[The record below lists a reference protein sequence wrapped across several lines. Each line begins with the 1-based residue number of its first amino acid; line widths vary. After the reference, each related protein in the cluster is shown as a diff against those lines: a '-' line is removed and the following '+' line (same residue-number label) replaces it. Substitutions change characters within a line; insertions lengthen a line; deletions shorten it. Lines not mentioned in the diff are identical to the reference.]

1 MILLFTDGACSGNP
15 GPGAW
20 AWICQNHEER
30 VHGSGYET
38 QTTNNRMELSAALY
52 GLMALN
58 TQESV
63 TVVSDSV
70 YLVKGME
77 EWVEKWQKNGW
88 INTQKK
94 PVENQDL
101 WKLLLKESHRFSN
114 LCWRWVKGHGIH
126 QGNIDV
132 DNLARKTLKAQKTTL
147 HTLRAEES
155 CFSLESCISQEPKPL
170 LWMGDVKGEQGMFT
184 SFPEAS
190 CVEILQFKQ
199 HSPVPFTGKKW
210 QIACL
215 EKVTHVVKS
224 MPFWYDAGCSVTVVP
239 RDQEIEAYQA
249 YGFKPKYLSSAV
261 PYSIWSLAFLGILGI
276 FSTLEARGENT
287 QLKAQRHAYLKAK
300 RVYWRSGPG
309 SEHAVL
315 WSYTCP
321 GWPVFI
327 RKRWSYWCQV
337 EDVKGA
343 VGWVHGNL
351 LAFRRVVF
359 VLCMKTPLRIA
370 PSMSSAVKAYLQKGV
385 LALCLKQ
392 EGQWFRVR
400 LLKEGYEGWVH
411 AEHVWNP
418 KVGVS

>member
-1 MILLFTDGACSGNP
+1 MIWLFTDGACSGNP

-20 AWICQNHEER
+20 AWIYQDHEER
-30 VHGSGYET
+30 VYGSGYEAH
-38 QTTNNRMELSAALY
+38 TTNNRMELSAALY
-52 GLMALN
+52 GLMALS

-77 EWVEKWQKNGW
+77 EWVKKWQKNGW

-101 WKLLLKESHRFSN
+101 WKLLLTETQRFLN
-114 LCWRWVKGHGIH
+114 LSWSWVKGHGTH

-132 DNLARKTLKAQKTTL
+132 DNLARKTLKAQQGTL
-147 HTLRAEES
+147 NTSWEIEPGL
-155 CFSLESCISQEPKPL
+155 FLEPPLLQEPAPL
-170 LWMGDVKGEQGMFT
+170 LWIGDEKGVQGLLT
-184 SFPEAS
+184 SFPESS
-190 CVEILQFKQ
+190 CVKILQFKQ
-199 HSPVPFTGKKW
+199 EDTILFTGKTW
-210 QIACL
+210 QISCL
-215 EKVTHVVKS
+215 EKLKHVVKS
-224 MPFWYDAGCSVTVVP
+224 VPLWYASGCAVTVIP
-239 RDQEIEAYQA
+239 RSQETEAYQA
-249 YGFKPKYLSSAV
+249 CGFKPQSLRPSLSHF
-261 PYSIWSLAFLGILGI
+261 IWSLAFAGILGI
-276 FSTLEARGENT
+276 FSALEAQAEDA
-287 QLKAQRHAYLKAK
+287 KPKEQRHAYLKAK
-300 RVYWRSGPG
+300 RVYWRAGPG

-315 WSYTCP
+315 WNYTCP

-359 VLCMKTPLRIA
+359 VLYMKTPLRVN
-370 PSMSSAVKAYLQKGV
+370 PSVSSAIKAYLQKGV

-392 EGQWFRVR
+392 EGQWLCVR
-400 LLKEGYEGWVH
+400 LLKERYEGWVH
-411 AEHVWNP
+411 TQHVWNP
-418 KVGVS
+418 SRSVS